1 MLASSTTRR
10 ALFTGMLRFSTSQT
24 MIFVTTDGAIL
35 NMKILICTTE
45 NLTIPLD
52 RAHRVL
58 FGTEM
63 EPLKQ
68 LPRRIGAE
76 ITRIGCQ
83 LHLRILTRES
93 NCIPPN
99 RMRYNQSIISF
110 IFHRILLSIV
120 NHRIL

>member
-1 MLASSTTRR
+1 MVASRTSRR
-10 ALFTGMLRFSTSQT
+10 ALFTGMLRFSTAQT
-24 MIFVTTDGAIL
+24 MIFVTTDDAIV
-35 NMKILICTTE
+35 NMKILICTME

-58 FGTEM
+58 FETET
-63 EPLKQ
+63 EPLEQ
-68 LPRRIGAE
+68 LPR
-76 ITRIGCQ
+76 RIGCQ

-93 NCIPPN
+93 NGISPN

-110 IFHRILLSIV
+110 IFHQILLSIV